1 MPTTDIDYYK
11 PAIEQELQTNKGDK
25 AFDYVYDMLYNLPTG
40 EDLKKDMLFVF
51 AGENSDSSYNAWK
64 CQVTLVVKNLNTVEE
79 KIYFTVNIN
88 KITRGTATVS
98 PSGEPTFTA
107 AS

>member
-1 MPTTDIDYYK
+1 
-11 PAIEQELQTNKGDK
+11 
-25 AFDYVYDMLYNLPTG
+25 MLYNLPTG

-51 AGENSDSSYNAWK
+51 AGENSDGSFNAWK

-79 KIYFTVNIN
+79 KIYCIVNIN
-88 KITRGTATVS
+88 QIVRGTATVS